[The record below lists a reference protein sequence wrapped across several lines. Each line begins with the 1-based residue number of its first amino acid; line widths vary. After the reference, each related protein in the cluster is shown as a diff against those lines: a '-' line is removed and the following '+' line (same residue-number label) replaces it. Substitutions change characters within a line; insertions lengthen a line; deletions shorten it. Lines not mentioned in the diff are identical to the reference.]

1 MPGRAW
7 SGSEPVPGPPAQLGH
22 AALSPRRGRSDPP
35 VRMLTGTEREI
46 ARLVATGQRN
56 KEVASSLSVAV
67 RTVEWN
73 LSKIYRKLGVRSRTE
88 LAAHLAR
95 RPE

>member
-1 MPGRAW
+1 
-7 SGSEPVPGPPAQLGH
+7 LN
-22 AALSPRRGRSDPP
+22 PRRGLDDRQA
-35 VRMLTGTEREI
+35 RLLTETEHEI

-56 KEVASSLSVAV
+56 KEVAAALSVAV

-73 LSKIYRKLGVRSRTE
+73 LSKIYRKLRVRSRTE
-88 LAAHLAR
+88 LAAHMAR